1 MASRH
6 TTKKHGLRG
15 RVHTR
20 SRDVARALKY
30 ATVEVDY
37 VALQRELCIPAADP
51 SPFDRR
57 RTLGGTR

>member
-15 RVHTR
+15 RIHTR
-20 SRDVARALKY
+20 NRSIARTLKY
-30 ATVEVDY
+30 DVPDVDFT
-37 VALQRELCIPAADP
+37 ALQRELCNTT
-51 SPFDRR
+51 PFALDYNRR

>member
-15 RVHTR
+15 RVQTR
-20 SRDVARALKY
+20 SRDIARQIKY
-30 ATVEVDY
+30 TAVEVDFT
-37 VALQRELCIPAADP
+37 ALQRELCIPAADP

-57 RTLGGTR
+57 RTLGGGR